1 MQKNKK
7 GFFITIEGPE
17 GSGKSTQA
25 FLLAQWLEKQK
36 LQVFLTR
43 EPGGCAIGKKIRQI
57 ILDPAHTALAPLTEA
72 MLYAAD
78 RAQHVAEELQ
88 PALEEGKV
96 IVCDRYSDSYLA
108 YQGYGRGLPLAEIQ
122 YLDHMAA
129 GTVKPDLTFFL
140 MVLPETGFARVTKRQ
155 LPFDRMEQ
163 QTQAFHQRVY
173 QGYLS
178 IAAANPKRIHLIDG
192 TQSPEKVAADMQQE
206 VAVRLRF

>member
-1 MQKNKK
+1 MQKNKQ

-25 FLLAQWLEKQK
+25 RLLAQWLEKK
-36 LQVFLTR
+36 NLQVLLTR
-43 EPGGCAIGKKIRQI
+43 EPGGCSIGKKIRQI
-57 ILDPAHTALAPLTEA
+57 ILDPAHTNLAPLTEA

-78 RAQHVAEELQ
+78 RAQHVAEELK
-88 PALEEGKV
+88 PALKEGKI

-122 YLDHMAA
+122 YLDNLAA
-129 GTVKPDLTFFL
+129 GVVKPDLTIL
-140 MVLPETGFARVTKRQ
+140 LDVPPETGFVRVTKRQ

-163 QTQAFHQRVY
+163 QTKAFHQRVY

-178 IAAANPKRIHLIDG
+178 IAAANPKRVCLIDG
-192 TQSPEKVAADMQQE
+192 TQSLEKVAADIQQK
-206 VAVRLRF
+206 VTVRFEL